1 MSRWCDIK
9 EEIPLVCRERN
20 KGMDIREVRRITQD
34 EEGQKRKA
42 RKEGKREEGWLRERH
57 SLRIDILSRS
67 YILSAVPI

>member
-42 RKEGKREEGWLRERH
+42 RREGKREEGWL
-57 SLRIDILSRS
+57 
-67 YILSAVPI
+67 